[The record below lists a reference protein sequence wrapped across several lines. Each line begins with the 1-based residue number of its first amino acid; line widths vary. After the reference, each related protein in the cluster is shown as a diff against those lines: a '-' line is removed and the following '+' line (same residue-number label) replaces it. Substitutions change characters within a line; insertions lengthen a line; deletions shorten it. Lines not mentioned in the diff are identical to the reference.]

1 MSKTIDRILG
11 SVSPLYGIVSG
22 RGLFGRLADGA
33 VPLLGAP
40 AAGLASARSARR
52 KRGMGDGTDPSAA
65 APTMK
70 KGGKIRKKPTKGYAA
85 GGSVS
90 KRADGIARKGK
101 TRGKVR

>member
-1 MSKTIDRILG
+1 
-11 SVSPLYGIVSG
+11 
-22 RGLFGRLADGA
+22 
-33 VPLLGAP
+33 
-40 AAGLASARSARR
+40 
-52 KRGMGDGTDPSAA
+52 MGDGTDPSAA